1 MGSRNTLE
9 QGSNVGD
16 NYINNGNR
24 ELYLRVQVVFIR
36 YRRTCGLAKYG
47 PAHLLT

>member
-24 ELYLRVQVVFIR
+24 EYTYV
-36 YRRTCGLAKYG
+36 YRSSSSDIEELVASLNTDPLIF
-47 PAHLLT
+47 